1 LATGASKLM
10 SELEEYKNTQSQE
23 IEDFLNKARE
33 DINKE
38 CGCKVMPYKADV
50 RFLRVKKK

>member
-1 LATGASKLM
+1 M